1 MWKKNK
7 PVGENLQR
15 EVWIPSCHIQF
26 SCEKGKKNSKEEKKQ
41 KKTET
46 EEYSMAVNLIEE
58 DKEEEEDTEVV
69 EVLSLT
75 YKLEIKTLTF
85 ISFQLFV
92 FNMPFTLH
100 FKIIYQFNNEH
111 WY

>member
-1 MWKKNK
+1 MQK
-7 PVGENLQR
+7 R
-15 EVWIPSCHIQF
+15 
-26 SCEKGKKNSKEEKKQ
+26 KKNSKEEKKQ

-46 EEYSMAVNLIEE
+46 EDYSMAVNLIEE
-58 DKEEEEDTEVV
+58 EKEEEEDTEVV

-85 ISFQLFV
+85 ISFHLFV

-100 FKIIYQFNNEH
+100 FKIIYQFSNQH
-111 WY
+111 LF